1 MLSKRYTQD
10 VCVLLPKRYTQEVY
24 PRDILCTP
32 RRMEHTS
39 CTAWLYLLDHVCKSL
54 GYHSNTSWV
63 ARCNPRGMKIMLPK
77 RYTCYPRPM
86 FISLGLHFAY
96 LLGAFPY
103 LLGIQSYLL
112 GNVYALQ
119 EVYILQ
125 NYCTPRH
132 IPKRLTCCPRHMRVL
147 SKTYEPI
154 RRAFFTIPLG
164 VHFIPLAGVDLVQAS
179 WVTCYMSWVTCT
191 YLLGIRLR
199 VHLIALGSQS
209 CVHTSWVTYTSWG
222 AASQEV

>member
-1 MLSKRYTQD
+1 MNI
-10 VCVLLPKRYTQEVY
+10 VTQEVY
-24 PRDILCTP
+24 PRDMLCTP

-63 ARCNPRGMKIMLPK
+63 ARCNPRGMEIMLPK

-86 FISLGLHFAY
+86 FISLGLHFDISWVH
-96 LLGAFPY
+96 FSY

-154 RRAFFTIPLG
+154 AEPSS
-164 VHFIPLAGVDLVQAS
+164 P
-179 WVTCYMSWVTCT
+179 
-191 YLLGIRLR
+191 YLLECISYLLQVSIWCKHRGLR
-199 VHLIALGSQS
+199 VICLGLH
-209 CVHTSWVTYTSWG
+209 VHTSWVYVL
-222 AASQEV
+222 ECI

>member
-1 MLSKRYTQD
+1 MHCCPRGI
-10 VCVLLPKRYTQEVY
+10 PKRYTQEIYFALQDVWSIPLVLRGY
-24 PRDILCTP
+24 ISWITYV
-32 RRMEHTS
+32 S
-39 CTAWLYLLDHVCKSL
+39 LLGIIVIPLGLHVATQEVWKS
-54 GYHSNTSWV
+54 
-63 ARCNPRGMKIMLPK
+63 
-77 RYTCYPRPM
+77 CYPRG
-86 FISLGLHFAY
+86 IHVTQDLCSY
-96 LLGAFPY
+96 LLGYTLHISWVYFSY